1 MRIKKAGILIIA
13 AAITCTTPAV
23 PAMAADT
30 SESVQEIIS
39 DNEID
44 SLVSDP
50 DKVVDIIMYVKNE
63 AAKQDIS
70 DDQIRSLIQTAES
83 TAGVSLSEEEE
94 NRIIKIVKQIKDS
107 DIDEEQLR
115 SAVTKAYDKLEEISA
130 DEEKRLEYE
139 ERQKAIRDHRHMLA
153 SGRREGLREG
163 LREGK
168 HEHAVEMARKML
180 EDKLPIEKIAEYS
193 GLSPEDVHRLE
204 EQ

>member
-1 MRIKKAGILIIA
+1 MRQQLHVH
-13 AAITCTTPAV
+13 TPAV
-23 PAMAADT
+23 SVMAADT

-94 NRIIKIVKQIKDS
+94 NRIIKIVKQIKNS

-115 SAVTKAYDKLEEISA
+115 SAVTKAYDKLEEMGIGK
-130 DEEKRLEYE
+130 EEVKESCINWLILQR
-139 ERQKAIRDHRHMLA
+139 
-153 SGRREGLREG
+153 
-163 LREGK
+163 
-168 HEHAVEMARKML
+168 VF
-180 EDKLPIEKIAEYS
+180 
-193 GLSPEDVHRLE
+193 LSKNLLILKS
-204 EQ
+204 

>member
-23 PAMAADT
+23 SVMAADT

-115 SAVTKAYDKLEEISA
+115 SAVTKAYDKLEEMGDIFEREGFAPVRRRWLDLALGLGSEA
-130 DEEKRLEYE
+130 TVRDIEGEQRGVVRDLDEEGHLLLDRAGESQPYRIVAGDLVFT
-139 ERQKAIRDHRHMLA
+139 
-153 SGRREGLREG
+153 S
-163 LREGK
+163 
-168 HEHAVEMARKML
+168 
-180 EDKLPIEKIAEYS
+180 
-193 GLSPEDVHRLE
+193 
-204 EQ
+204 